1 MDDFQIDLR
10 DLKEG
15 LTEMSFPLDDGF
27 FGRLDGASLKK
38 GKLRCDLSVCRT
50 GTFFELKFHIEG
62 VVVVPCDLCLDDME
76 QPIVADQAIACKL
89 GDEDRSDD
97 DPIVVA
103 RENGML
109 DISWLVYEFVNLAVP
124 IRHVHAPGK
133 CNAAM
138 MSLLDEYSVSR
149 RDDGDSDDDSDPRW
163 DALRKLKK

>member
-15 LTEMSFPLDDGF
+15 LTEMSYELNDDF
-27 FGRLDGASLKK
+27 FGRLEGASLKR
-38 GKLRCDLSVCRT
+38 GQLRCEVAVNRT
-50 GTFFELKFHIEG
+50 GTFFELRFHIEG
-62 VVVVPCDLCLDDME
+62 MVIVPCDLCLDDME
-76 QPIVADQAIACKL
+76 QPIVADDSVACKL

-97 DPIVVA
+97 ELIIVA
-103 RENGML
+103 REKGVL

-138 MSLLDEYSVSR
+138 MSLLKKYSVSR
-149 RDDGDSDDDSDPRW
+149 RDDGDNDEETDPRW
-163 DALRKLKK
+163 DALKKLKH